1 MIDRLSL
8 TFCIGALLASAAL
21 AAILYPFAALPP
33 DKLALARSVQ
43 PAEKLGEVDLGDFGR
58 VPVLDLVGYYIENPP
73 AQVGV
78 GPAAG
83 GAARPIRFGGC

>member
-1 MIDRLSL
+1 MIDRTSL

-33 DKLALARSVQ
+33 DKLAFARSVQ
-43 PAEKLGEVDLGDFGR
+43 PAERLGDVDLGDFGR

-73 AQVGV
+73 AP
-78 GPAAG
+78 PAAG
-83 GAARPIRFGGC
+83 GAARPVRFGGC